1 MEPSFGRCVYVPKGG
16 AIYRHFSQTQQLWR
30 SWPAAAARTR
40 RHEVVCS
47 PRHLANRRERRAK
60 ANAEGLPLAASS
72 VAFLG
77 CCLCIALHSIRCC
90 SCSATGQLTMP
101 VRKYF
106 LSSALVDQ
114 TCSTM
119 GQVQRPRKLHAQAP
133 HKKHVHRSWPT
144 NGPRFFF
151 PFLTTLSSPLAFM
164 TSILMLAI
172 LPRTSIPGIALSRS
186 TERTCFDRTSA
197 THSATHV
204 FFCPPM
210 RDLYMASDRR

>member
-1 MEPSFGRCVYVPKGG
+1 MSILEHHLDTTIPACGQHEDPTWARLGCMEPSFGRCVYVPKGG

-60 ANAEGLPLAASS
+60 AKAKGLPLAASS

-77 CCLCIALHSIRCC
+77 CCLCIAPHSIRCC

-106 LSSALVDQ
+106 LSPALVDQ

-119 GQVQRPRKLHAQAP
+119 GRVQRPRKLHAQAP

-144 NGPRFFF
+144 MVHV
-151 PFLTTLSSPLAFM
+151 SSFH
-164 TSILMLAI
+164 
-172 LPRTSIPGIALSRS
+172 
-186 TERTCFDRTSA
+186 F
-197 THSATHV
+197 
-204 FFCPPM
+204 
-210 RDLYMASDRR
+210 